1 MTQPFPASNVTSCAA
16 QPLDSAASA
25 SFPDSCARTRSKMM
39 ASSSLVTPSSGLKF
53 PSVPPNISRKPA
65 IAQTASYAQ
74 CPRPTSRNALSDVSS
89 LLASGLIIRYKI
101 SASSARVTCFSGLM
115 LPSGKPCKYAP

>member
-25 SFPDSCARTRSKMM
+25 SFPESCARTRSRITE
-39 ASSSLVTPSSGLKF
+39 SSSPVTPSSGRKF
-53 PSVPPNISRKPA
+53 PLPSPSISRSPA
-65 IAQTASYAQ
+65 IALTASYAQ
-74 CPRPTSRNALSDVSS
+74 CPHPTSRNALSEVSS
-89 LLASGLIIRYKI
+89 CRASRLIIRYKI

-115 LPSGKPCKYAP
+115 LPSGKPRKYAP